1 MFTNV
6 SLRGG
11 TSIASFLALTIILVI
26 TLSGCSNEMEIDRI
40 NFPVALGIDF
50 DETNNKIKIYAQVSV
65 ASSNTSFQTTQS
77 TEKKFK
83 VLEGQGDTLLDA
95 MENAVDKGLQH
106 ISWKHVMVVVFTTKM
121 AKHGI
126 QNELDLLWRISQVH
140 VNGKLMITDDNLK
153 ELLESKPKIESS
165 MPTALAGIDLIS
177 RQSTDTKPITIKD
190 FTMAYLSD
198 GMAPILPRVFMIK
211 GENKEIDID
220 YVGLGVFKNDKL
232 IGNLSADE
240 TRGAISIFG
249 MKTNG
254 SFTIPY
260 SRNSKDNKITIRS
273 VTTRPEIIPML
284 QKNNLSITIKLD
296 TEYKIRQ
303 ISMSKKMD
311 TAEEEKINK
320 LVESYIKK
328 NAEATVYKVQK
339 KFHSDIFGFGEKVY
353 RKYPE
358 YWNKNKRNW
367 NNIFPNVAINVE
379 VKADLKNTGELLNS
393 IEYSK
398 D

>member
-1 MFTNV
+1 
-6 SLRGG
+6 
-11 TSIASFLALTIILVI
+11 
-26 TLSGCSNEMEIDRI
+26 
-40 NFPVALGIDF
+40 
-50 DETNNKIKIYAQVSV
+50 
-65 ASSNTSFQTTQS
+65 
-77 TEKKFK
+77 
-83 VLEGQGDTLLDA
+83 

-126 QNELDLLWRISQVH
+126 KNELDLLWRISQVH

-328 NAEATVYKVQK
+328 NAEATINKVQK
-339 KFHSDIFGFGEKVY
+339 KFNSDIFGFGEKVY

-358 YWNKNKRNW
+358 YWGKNKRNW